1 MINNHLIKEISALL
15 TVASAAIMEI
25 YESGSFSVS
34 QKDDHSP
41 LTRAD
46 LASNAIINKGLQR
59 ITPDIPV
66 ISEETL
72 HLPYKE
78 RRHFKEV
85 WILDP
90 IDGTREFVNRN
101 GEFCI
106 SLALIKDGSPV
117 AGFIMAPVTGEL
129 WYALEGQGAW
139 YVTEGNAIRLP
150 LTGSDTGD
158 GDGDASSTSICTG
171 SGSGND
177 TISVTN
183 PGICYDTEIR
193 RKIIITRSRS
203 HHNDKEKEWIDRII
217 DIFGAVTVIQGS
229 ALKFCR
235 LAEGSTSVYPKFG
248 PINEWDVAAGDIILR
263 ESGGEIVEVTG
274 GVMPIYNKPDLKQP
288 HFIAYA
294 RGIRKLLGE

>member
-1 MINNHLIKEISALL
+1 MINVHHINEIASLL
-15 TVASAAIMEI
+15 TEASAAIIEI
-25 YESGSFSVS
+25 YESGSYSIS
-34 QKDDHSP
+34 QKADHSP

-46 LASNAIINKGLQR
+46 LASNAIITKGLSR
-59 ITPDIPV
+59 ITPGIPV

-72 HLPYKE
+72 HLPYEE

-106 SLALIKDGSPV
+106 SLALVKKGVPV

-139 YVTEGNAIRLP
+139 YVKSDQAVRLP
-150 LTGSDTGD
+150 LAATDTERSAGICSDKDTG
-158 GDGDASSTSICTG
+158 A
-171 SGSGND
+171 GSGNGSRIKI
-177 TISVTN
+177 TI
-183 PGICYDTEIR
+183 
-193 RKIIITRSRS
+193 SRS
-203 HHNDKEKEWIDRII
+203 HHNEREKQWIDNIVDR
-217 DIFGAVTVIQGS
+217 FEAATVIQGS

-235 LAEGSTSVYPKFG
+235 LAEGASSVYPKFG
-248 PINEWDVAAGDIILR
+248 SINEWDVAAGDIILR
-263 ESGGEIVEVTG
+263 ESGGEIREVIG
-274 GVMPIYNKPDLKQP
+274 GERPKYNKPDLKQP

-294 RGIRKLLGE
+294 RGIRKLLEE